1 MGNKQITSN
10 DKGSFDLSEDAIEI
24 LMANTHFNRFE
35 IIEWFEGF
43 IVKDLTFFVI
53 IYDIIIDYIVFNS

>member
-43 IVKDLTFFVI
+43 IVNKI
-53 IYDIIIDYIVFNS
+53 

>member
-1 MGNKQITSN
+1 MGNKQISAN

-43 IVKDLTFFVI
+43 IVNI
-53 IYDIIIDYIVFNS
+53 IYMDFYIDILLLLLKFYFE